1 VTSRHLGNS
10 GFDPLSHVGYS
21 KLKITSDSESEFPFS
36 DDDCGNSIIHEKI
49 EAKEDFAVQC
59 ASEFPS
65 RALSSGLDLKSPS
78 HLYNI
83 KPSLLDPYMQ
93 PDVSQYQDVKFLDEA
108 GRRRRL

>member
-1 VTSRHLGNS
+1 
-10 GFDPLSHVGYS
+10 LSHVGYS
-21 KLKITSDSESEFPFS
+21 ELKITSDSESEFPYS